1 MPAMGNA
8 ATPRAGRIVALVA
21 ALVLSGPALTS
32 CGGDDPVSPATDGPS
47 ADQALPPAADVE
59 AYFAAVASYDPALL
73 ANAVDD
79 TEPGSV
85 AAMYAGYLTELSQ
98 AAIDGGDPV
107 PGAEITATADGYKA
121 CGGNGGPQDCVEWAG
136 FQGHGGKLIDFTI
149 NGTSLDDRLV
159 AGDGSPESAGG
170 LATVTMDYA
179 YQSVQSDDLF
189 VVVEVDATEDVTIRS
204 DAATYQPPDGSK
216 VGPDRYVGRTGAPGG
231 STATVVLVFS
241 QMQVGGTVDL
251 SLVSADQASETVQ
264 LATG

>member
-1 MPAMGNA
+1 MRKSAV
-8 ATPRAGRIVALVA
+8 PRAGRIAALVA
-21 ALVLSGPALTS
+21 ALVLSGPALTA
-32 CGGDDPVSPATDGPS
+32 CGGDDPVSATADGPS

-73 ANAVDD
+73 ENAVDD

-85 AAMYAGYLTELSQ
+85 AAAYAGYLAALSQ
-98 AAIDGGDPV
+98 AAIDSGDPV
-107 PGAEITATADGYKA
+107 PGAEITATADGFKA
-121 CGGNGGPQDCVEWAG
+121 CGGTGGPADCVEWAG

-149 NGTSLDDRLV
+149 NGTSLDDRIV
-159 AGDGSPESAGG
+159 AGDGTPQSAGG

-204 DAATYQPPDGSK
+204 EAATYRPADGPQVHTS
-216 VGPDRYVGRTGAPGG
+216 RYVGRTGAPAG

-241 QMQVGGTVDL
+241 QMAVGGTVDL
-251 SLVSADQASETVQ
+251 TLVSADQHSEAVQ
-264 LATG
+264 LATS